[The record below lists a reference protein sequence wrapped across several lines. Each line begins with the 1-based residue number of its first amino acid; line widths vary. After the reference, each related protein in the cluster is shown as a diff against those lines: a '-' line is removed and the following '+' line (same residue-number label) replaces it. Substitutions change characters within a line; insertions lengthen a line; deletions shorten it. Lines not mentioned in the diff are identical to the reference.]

1 MERLVKGRII
11 TIASLVLGILG
22 LVSSYYFYAKGRL
35 ERVPTLIVDPDVIPI
50 ARRNQLSNTTFRMV
64 TQDGRPIV
72 DDLVLVNAYL
82 FNSGSLAIRPENVL
96 DDIGVAVAK
105 GEILDFRV
113 ARQSRDIVQAVA
125 VRSMEYPDSAVKLTF
140 RILEPGDGVLLQL
153 FVLGTIRPDVRAIG
167 VVEGAT
173 RIIGNDDV
181 KVGTFWAKIVRE
193 IVLFISMI
201 FVLVAAVGIYGWL
214 SEAREKAR
222 TRVGRFAAKAVLTG
236 VFGAFVVLFVAV
248 VIVAPIASSMVEAEK
263 QIVNSVPESL
273 RGELPTTDGT
283 P

>member
-1 MERLVKGRII
+1 
-11 TIASLVLGILG
+11 
-22 LVSSYYFYAKGRL
+22 
-35 ERVPTLIVDPDVIPI
+35 
-50 ARRNQLSNTTFRMV
+50 MV

>member
-1 MERLVKGRII
+1 MEGLVKGRII